1 MKSADIAEHAPGA
14 TLERKDVV
22 DGFHSFDITFHS
34 FDITKITPI
43 GGATKRYFDVT
54 VAMIALILLAPVFIA
69 VTCLL
74 MFKSKEPV
82 LYRHKRIGFHGR
94 EFECLKFTTMLT
106 YSEEAFQEYLQQ
118 NREAREEWNETR
130 KLRYDPRVTPIGTFL
145 RKTSLDELPQ
155 LINVMKGEMSL
166 VGPRPVTRQELDH
179 YGKFSAYYLQ
189 TRPGLTG
196 AWQIS
201 GRSDTSYQERVAL
214 DTRYVRNWSF
224 WADLKIMVLTVPC
237 VVTAKGSS

>member
-94 EFECLKFTTMLT
+94 EFECL
-106 YSEEAFQEYLQQ
+106 
-118 NREAREEWNETR
+118 
-130 KLRYDPRVTPIGTFL
+130 
-145 RKTSLDELPQ
+145 
-155 LINVMKGEMSL
+155 
-166 VGPRPVTRQELDH
+166 
-179 YGKFSAYYLQ
+179 
-189 TRPGLTG
+189 
-196 AWQIS
+196 
-201 GRSDTSYQERVAL
+201 
-214 DTRYVRNWSF
+214 
-224 WADLKIMVLTVPC
+224 
-237 VVTAKGSS
+237 

>member
-74 MFKSKEPV
+74 MFTAESLNVSSLRRCSRTVRRHSKNICS
-82 LYRHKRIGFHGR
+82 K
-94 EFECLKFTTMLT
+94 
-106 YSEEAFQEYLQQ
+106 
-118 NREAREEWNETR
+118 
-130 KLRYDPRVTPIGTFL
+130 
-145 RKTSLDELPQ
+145 
-155 LINVMKGEMSL
+155 
-166 VGPRPVTRQELDH
+166 
-179 YGKFSAYYLQ
+179 
-189 TRPGLTG
+189 
-196 AWQIS
+196 
-201 GRSDTSYQERVAL
+201 
-214 DTRYVRNWSF
+214 
-224 WADLKIMVLTVPC
+224 
-237 VVTAKGSS
+237 TAKHARSGMKQES